1 MLSRLTLTHN
11 HWRRGHRSSF
21 LEKKN
26 SKKGLEK
33 WRAKVDFRKIYGKR
47 IRKWTAKG
55 LGNEFEEV
63 FSIFYNMIFF
73 YLRLFSFKTGTL

>member
-1 MLSRLTLTHN
+1 MLLRPILTHN

-33 WRAKVDFRKIYGKR
+33 YMAKRFRKRIGK
-47 IRKWTAKG
+47 KG
-55 LGNEFEEV
+55 LERDWQKRFRKGISKKRF
-63 FSIFYNMIFF
+63 
-73 YLRLFSFKTGTL
+73 RK